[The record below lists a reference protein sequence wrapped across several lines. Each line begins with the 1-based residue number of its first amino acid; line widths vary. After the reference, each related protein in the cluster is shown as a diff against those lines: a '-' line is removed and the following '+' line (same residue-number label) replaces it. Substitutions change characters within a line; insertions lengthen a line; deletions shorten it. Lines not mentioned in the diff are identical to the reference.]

1 MIIVG
6 DYLAEAAL
14 KQGTN
19 SDSDLFARS
28 AFNRYYYAVYLI
40 VKESISLI
48 NPTWSKMNHTDLPEV
63 LTGKV
68 IKTIKADIKRKI
80 KADAIPYN
88 KGENIKQKVIH
99 SANEL
104 SNLLDEAYRIR
115 VIADYEPDTKVEI
128 SRGTFLLDGEKISV
142 AKMWK
147 NTAETHTKSII
158 KAYKDVG
165 LI

>member
-1 MIIVG
+1 MRIVG
-6 DYLAEAAL
+6 DYLAEGAL
-14 KQGTN
+14 GQGNN
-19 SDSDLFARS
+19 SSIDLFARS

-40 VKESISLI
+40 VNESISLI
-48 NPTWSKMNHTDLPEV
+48 NPTWSKMNHADLPEV
-63 LTGKV
+63 LKGKV
-68 IKTIKADIKRKI
+68 IKTIKDDIKRKI
-80 KADAIPYN
+80 KNDVIPYHI
-88 KGENIKQKVIH
+88 GENIKQKVIH

-115 VIADYEPDTKVEI
+115 VIADYQPDIKVEI
-128 SRGTFLLDGEKISV
+128 RSGTFLLDGEKISV

-147 NTAETHTKSII
+147 NTAETHTNSLI